1 MGYTLEIV
9 TPDRVVFTETVDFLS
24 VRGIEGELGIT
35 PGHIPLFTRVV
46 PDLATIHLG
55 DRREVVAVMDGFL
68 DIQPGRVRILAE
80 AAERAAEI
88 DEVRARQAKER
99 AEIQLSK
106 VKAIEAEAAL
116 QRAVVRLRAIELI
129 GGLRR

>member
-9 TPDRVVFTETVDFLS
+9 TPDRVVFSETVDFLS

-46 PDLATIHLG
+46 PDLATIHQG
-55 DRREVVAVMDGFL
+55 ERREVVAVMDGFL
-68 DIQPGRVRILAE
+68 DIQSGRVRILAE
-80 AAERAAEI
+80 AAEKAADI

-99 AEIQLSK
+99 AEVQLSK

-129 GGLRR
+129 GGMRR

>member
-9 TPDRVVFTETVDFLS
+9 TPDRVVFSETVDFLS

-46 PDLATIHLG
+46 PDLATIHQG

-68 DIQPGRVRILAE
+68 DIQAGRVRILAE
-80 AAERAAEI
+80 AAEKAADI

-99 AEIQLSK
+99 AEVQLSK

-129 GGLRR
+129 GGVRR